1 MVIVG
6 VVMFVIGSQHS
17 YSEVEFQMQISG
29 NAFCISVADSCG
41 NEEFSLIAILF
52 PLQIVLSAS
61 GIQPGEVPRKDYF
74 VSSCC
79 LASNVFPVLRIIFAY
94 SICRYQTATTET
106 SIRR

>member
-61 GIQPGEVPRKDYF
+61 GIQPGEVPRKDISF
-74 VSSCC
+74 
-79 LASNVFPVLRIIFAY
+79 LNVFPVLRIIFAY

>member
-52 PLQIVLSAS
+52 PLRIVLSAT
-61 GIQPGEVPRKDYF
+61 GIQPSAVPSKDISF
-74 VSSCC
+74 LLV
-79 LASNVFPVLRIIFAY
+79 V
-94 SICRYQTATTET
+94 
-106 SIRR
+106 